1 MVGYLEVLLDYC
13 RRFYNRQFLTR
24 KVENT
29 DLLRKFDRLLRDYFD
44 EGRQLSLGI
53 PTVQYCADKLCLS
66 ANYFGDLI
74 KKSTADTASHYI
86 RGYVIQLAKDRL
98 ASGESIAQVAYAL
111 GFDYPQHFSR
121 MFKKKFGISPKAIKD
136 HDPRSNI
143 NRQPAD
149 R

>member
-29 DLLRKFDRLLRDYFD
+29 DLL
-44 EGRQLSLGI
+44 GSLTDCSATISMRGDNCRRGI

-121 MFKKKFGISPKAIKD
+121 MFKKCTGTTPKEYA
-136 HDPRSNI
+136 NGG
-143 NRQPAD
+143 
-149 R
+149 

>member
-44 EGRQLSLGI
+44 EGRQVSSGI

-121 MFKKKFGISPKAIKD
+121 MFKKHTGVTPKEYA
-136 HDPRSNI
+136 NGG
-143 NRQPAD
+143 
-149 R
+149 